1 MSLKTRFKSFL
12 QFNGSRSISAQI
24 KKNPKKPLIDQK
36 QKKTSPKTERVLQQ
50 YRFKQRQKT
59 TKFVDLKNVLLQAK
73 MWHD

>member
-12 QFNGSRSISAQI
+12 LFNGSRSISAQI
-24 KKNPKKPLIDQK
+24 KTPKKPLIDQK
-36 QKKTSPKTERVLQQ
+36 QKKTSPKTERVLQ
-50 YRFKQRQKT
+50 YRFKQRQKI

>member
-12 QFNGSRSISAQI
+12 LFNGSRSISAQI
-24 KKNPKKPLIDQK
+24 KTPKKPLTDQK
-36 QKKTSPKTERVLQQ
+36 QKKTSPKIERVLQQ

>member
-24 KKNPKKPLIDQK
+24 KTPKKPLIDQK

>member
-12 QFNGSRSISAQI
+12 PFNGSRSISAQI
-24 KKNPKKPLIDQK
+24 KTPKKPLIDQK
-36 QKKTSPKTERVLQQ
+36 QKKTSPKTERVLQ
-50 YRFKQRQKT
+50 YRFKQRQKI

>member
-24 KKNPKKPLIDQK
+24 KTPKKPLIDQK
-36 QKKTSPKTERVLQQ
+36 QKKTSPKTERVLQ
-50 YRFKQRQKT
+50 YRFKQRQKI